1 MPIHYAV
8 ENLRLTDL
16 PALYILGFPTAD
28 QNTVLRIRE
37 LIGHQR
43 GKSAVVAK
51 KKVIGQVGS
60 NLRMKHEGM
69 GTLAKNKDHVLVDKC
84 YRIGLYK

>member
-1 MPIHYAV
+1 MGI
-8 ENLRLTDL
+8 E
-16 PALYILGFPTAD
+16 G
-28 QNTVLRIRE
+28 
-37 LIGHQR
+37 

-60 NLRMKHEGM
+60 NLRTKHKGM

-84 YRIGLYK
+84 YRIGLHK